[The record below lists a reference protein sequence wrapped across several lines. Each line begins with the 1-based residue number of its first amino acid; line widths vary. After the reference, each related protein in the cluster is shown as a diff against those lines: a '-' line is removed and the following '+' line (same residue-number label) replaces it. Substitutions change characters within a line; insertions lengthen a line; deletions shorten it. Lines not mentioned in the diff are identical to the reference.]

1 MPAPT
6 AKYNT
11 LVRIIG
17 LLGLALMPLWLWALL
32 FSWEYEYSAAMVLVP
47 LLLLVNLALLGPAAR
62 VEPFLRTV
70 LPVALLLKF
79 AAASVYLWMV
89 FHVWTTGSDILSY
102 WSHGEQIA
110 RYLVDSGGWVTL
122 QPFWSTNF
130 IIMLTGLIFSVI
142 TPSLPAGVIVYSM
155 VSFWGQYLF
164 YRAFLIAFPKGD
176 RRLAA
181 VLIFLLPS
189 IVFWTATIGKDAV
202 ICFSLGLA
210 AYAFA
215 RLHQRVSP
223 GAFLLLGLGMGGVT
237 LVRPHVAAML
247 GIAAVLPYLLGRNRQ
262 GVAGL
267 VGKVVGVPLLLAGCV
282 LMATQAQA
290 FLGMEDLSQTNQVLQ
305 RVSAGNLTGG
315 SAFGASQSLLVRV
328 LNTPF
333 LLFRPWPWEI
343 HNLTSVI
350 SSLEGLFLLGLFIR
364 NRRSLYAAVRNW
376 RSNPFVFFV
385 VLFSL
390 QLAIVLSAAMS
401 NFGLLSRERVMLL
414 PFVMMLFCV
423 HEARVPASL
432 AVPRKS
438 GRQPAP
444 RPERAPAY
452 RPTHLPA
459 R

>member
-6 AKYNT
+6 RKYNA

-17 LLGLALMPLWLWALL
+17 LLGLMLLPLWFWALL
-32 FSWEYEYSAAMVLVP
+32 FSWDYGDSVAIVVVP
-47 LLLLVNLALLGPAAR
+47 VLLLVNLVLLRPAAR

-79 AAASVYLWMV
+79 ASASVYLWMV
-89 FHVWTTGSDILSY
+89 FHIWTQGSDILSY

-130 IIMLTGLIFSVI
+130 ITMLTGLIFSVT

-164 YRAFLIAFPKGD
+164 YRAFLIAFPKGN

-189 IVFWTATIGKDAV
+189 IVFWTATIGKDVV
-202 ICFSLGLA
+202 ICFCLGLT

-215 RLHQRVSP
+215 HI
-223 GAFLLLGLGMGGVT
+223 
-237 LVRPHVAAML
+237 AAML
-247 GIAAVLPYLLGRNRQ
+247 GISAMLPYLLGRNRQ

-267 VGKVVGVPLLLAGCV
+267 VGKVVGVPLLIAGCV

-290 FLGMEDLSQTNQVLQ
+290 FVGMEDISQTNQVLQ

-350 SSLEGLFLLGLFIR
+350 SSLEGLFLLGLFVR
-364 NRRSLYAAVRNW
+364 NRRSLYAAARNW

-423 HEARVPASL
+423 HDARAPASV
-432 AVPRKS
+432 AVPKRS
-438 GRQPAP
+438 RRRPAP
-444 RPERAPAY
+444 RPEQASAY
-452 RPTHLPA
+452 RPKHLPA

>member
-6 AKYNT
+6 EKYNG
-11 LVRIIG
+11 LVRTIG
-17 LLGLALMPLWLWALL
+17 VLALALLPLWFWALL
-32 FSWEYEYSAAMVLVP
+32 FSWHYDYSVAAVLVP
-47 LLLLVNLALLGPAAR
+47 ILLLVNLALLRPAAR
-62 VEPFLRTV
+62 VEPFLKKV

-89 FHVWTTGSDILSY
+89 FHVWTEGSDILPY

-130 IIMLTGLIFSVI
+130 ITMLTGLLFSVI
-142 TPSLPAGVIVYSM
+142 TPSLPAGVIVYSL

-164 YRAFLIAFPKGD
+164 YRAFLIAFPKGN

-202 ICFSLGLA
+202 ICFCLGLT

-223 GAFLLLGLGMGGVT
+223 GAFLLLGLGMAGVS
-237 LVRPHVAAML
+237 LVRPHIAAML
-247 GIAAVLPYLLGRNRQ
+247 GIAAVLPHLLGRNRQ

-267 VGKVVGVPLLLAGCV
+267 VGKVAGVPLLIAGCV
-282 LMATQAQA
+282 LMATQAQS
-290 FLGMEDLSQTNQVLQ
+290 FVGMEDISQTNQVLQ
-305 RVSAGNLTGG
+305 RVSAGNLVGG

-333 LLFRPWPWEI
+333 LLFRPWPWEV
-343 HNLTSVI
+343 HSLTSVI
-350 SSLEGLFLLGLFIR
+350 SSLEGLFLLGLFVR

-376 RSNPFVFFV
+376 RSNPFVFFML
-385 VLFSL
+385 LFSA
-390 QLAIVLSAAMS
+390 QLAIILSAAMS

-423 HEARVPASL
+423 HEAPAPARA
-432 AVPRKS
+432 AVPKKS
-438 GRQPAP
+438 GGRPAP
-444 RPERAPAY
+444 RPVPAY
-452 RPTHLPA
+452 RPTHSPA